1 MVPDPASAPAT
12 TISGA
17 AGSGSPPCSSGTP
30 QRVTRSTRSK
40 SGPFRSPVSLCS
52 TPAPEAIRRMI
63 VHHAHGL
70 HERVADRRA
79 HELES
84 PRLQVLAHELASR
97 DPTGLRP
104 RRERLS
110 ADERPDITVEAPELL
125 LRREEGL
132 GVCDDAIDLE
142 TVPDD
147 ALVLHEH
154 GLLRGAVSR

>member
-30 QRVTRSTRSK
+30 QRVTRSTRSN
-40 SGPFRSPVSLCS
+40 SGPFRSPTSLCA

-70 HERVADRRA
+70 HERVADRRS
-79 HELES
+79 HELEA
-84 PRLQVLAHELASR
+84 PRLQVLAHELAAR
-97 DPTGLRP
+97 DRRVLHP

-110 ADERPDITVEAPELL
+110 ADEGPNIAVEAPELP
-125 LRREEGL
+125 LRREKGI

-142 TVPDD
+142 TVPHD
-147 ALVLHEH
+147 A
-154 GLLRGAVSR
+154 